1 MTTMSLQLQATQQP
15 QTHAA
20 KQNARYSD
28 TKSMYFDI
36 KDRFNA
42 IVSGLP
48 LIKQTGVRSSILNAC
63 QKFQK
68 LFPNAKTFTDFD
80 IVEAI
85 QIPLSDILIDAT
97 IQRLLNLAWV
107 CAIVANFRDVQAM
120 PIQVYPVTDK
130 NVKYTAHGPRGL
142 YASWDGQHTLAA
154 FYVIFVLILRMDPK
168 DVMIPVNVYKVSKK
182 SEIRENFVKGNGP
195 EGKKLLDAVDYYM
208 QMIYGVRVDG
218 STNPTWVE
226 AEIKQQ
232 YLEQADLFVTAEK
245 FGDTQMAGAISR
257 MQEIN
262 GYSSDII
269 RKFALYTTTFPVAR
283 PVASQEIE
291 IMCAWFDMAKK
302 DGVDLKEKVVGF
314 RGDYYELADHAK
326 HKVKHLIYPVPNP
339 EFPFLGVHFTRMTD
353 GSIECGPNA
362 VFTFKRE
369 GYGKT
374 DFSLRDTIDALS
386 YIGTWRLFMGNMKY
400 GLDEYR
406 RAFSKRLFLKTLQ
419 RLIPDLTMEDIVP
432 GRAGVRALLLR
443 EDGDTR
449 DDFRIE
455 YTDHSIH
462 VLNAP
467 SPAATAS
474 LAIGDNIV
482 EMAVKHFGLI

>member
-1 MTTMSLQLQATQQP
+1 MTILLLSKENLNMTPSFDIIIVGGGIVGAATFYKMQRRFPNFDILLIEKENRLADHQTGNNSGVIHSGIYYKPGSLKAVNCVNGRRELVDFAKQYNVPHDVCGKLIVAADASELPFLEKIYQHGVANGIEGMQRVNPNQIREIEPHVKGIDGVHVGCTGIIDFRRATEVMCELSVGMNNNSKVNLGEEVIGFERDGGFTKVKSSKGEYQCKYLIVCGGLQA
-15 QTHAA
+15 
-20 KQNARYSD
+20 
-28 TKSMYFDI
+28 
-36 KDRFNA
+36 DR
-42 IVSGLP
+42 L
-48 LIKQTGVRSSILNAC
+48 
-63 QKFQK
+63 
-68 LFPNAKTFTDFD
+68 
-80 IVEAI
+80 
-85 QIPLSDILIDAT
+85 
-97 IQRLLNLAWV
+97 
-107 CAIVANFRDVQAM
+107 
-120 PIQVYPVTDK
+120 
-130 NVKYTAHGPRGL
+130 
-142 YASWDGQHTLAA
+142 
-154 FYVIFVLILRMDPK
+154 
-168 DVMIPVNVYKVSKK
+168 
-182 SEIRENFVKGNGP
+182 
-195 EGKKLLDAVDYYM
+195 
-208 QMIYGVRVDG
+208 
-218 STNPTWVE
+218 
-226 AEIKQQ
+226 
-232 YLEQADLFVTAEK
+232 
-245 FGDTQMAGAISR
+245 
-257 MQEIN
+257 
-262 GYSSDII
+262 
-269 RKFALYTTTFPVAR
+269 
-283 PVASQEIE
+283 
-291 IMCAWFDMAKK
+291 AKK

>member
-1 MTTMSLQLQATQQP
+1 MSILLLSKENLNMTPSFDIIIVGGGIVGAATFYKMQRRFPNFDILLIEKENRLADHQTGNNSGVIHSGIYYKPGSLKAVNCVNGRRELVDFAKKYNVPHDVCGKLIVAADASELPFLEKIYQHGVANGIEGMQRVNPNQIREIEPQVKGIDGVHVGCTGIIDFRRATEVMCELGVGMNNNSKVNLGEEVLGFERDGGFTKVKSAKGEYQCKYLIVCGGLQA
-15 QTHAA
+15 
-20 KQNARYSD
+20 
-28 TKSMYFDI
+28 
-36 KDRFNA
+36 DR
-42 IVSGLP
+42 L
-48 LIKQTGVRSSILNAC
+48 
-63 QKFQK
+63 
-68 LFPNAKTFTDFD
+68 
-80 IVEAI
+80 
-85 QIPLSDILIDAT
+85 
-97 IQRLLNLAWV
+97 
-107 CAIVANFRDVQAM
+107 
-120 PIQVYPVTDK
+120 
-130 NVKYTAHGPRGL
+130 
-142 YASWDGQHTLAA
+142 
-154 FYVIFVLILRMDPK
+154 
-168 DVMIPVNVYKVSKK
+168 
-182 SEIRENFVKGNGP
+182 
-195 EGKKLLDAVDYYM
+195 
-208 QMIYGVRVDG
+208 
-218 STNPTWVE
+218 
-226 AEIKQQ
+226 
-232 YLEQADLFVTAEK
+232 
-245 FGDTQMAGAISR
+245 
-257 MQEIN
+257 
-262 GYSSDII
+262 
-269 RKFALYTTTFPVAR
+269 
-283 PVASQEIE
+283 
-291 IMCAWFDMAKK
+291 AKK

-474 LAIGDNIV
+474 LAIGEDIA